1 MDQQIRFCTTSDG
14 VTIAY
19 STVGEG
25 PPLLYANGWPGHL
38 AIELE
43 AATSR
48 GLIESIGRGVT
59 LVRYDM
65 RGSGLS
71 DRDAVE
77 VSIENSVKDLEA
89 VVEALGLGEFWLLS
103 LGLMAGPIAM
113 TYAAANPGRV
123 SKMVLSGPYLRGE
136 DLTTPER
143 GRALADY
150 IEHFGFPMT
159 LSNVA
164 PEELANYQEVARIQR
179 EGATLEVQGAVV
191 RAILSADVTDTVDRI
206 TMPALVLQGQRSSQV
221 PFEQARAV
229 ATALPNARFVLLD
242 DTVDAPW
249 RIQEIIAGEMRSF
262 LGVEDAALLRP
273 AAPATEH
280 AQGAHVAVHTILFT
294 DLTSSTELTQ
304 RLGDEPAQHLVRAHN
319 DVVRTALRAHD
330 GTEIKHTGDGIMASF
345 HSASQAIQC
354 AVDIQRAVE
363 HHNESDT
370 SQVRH
375 PLQVHLGL
383 NAGEPVSEGSDLFGT
398 AVQLAKRICDH
409 AEANEI
415 MVSDVVRQLAAG
427 KGFLFSDRGV
437 TALKGFDEPVKVWEV
452 RWRDE

>member
-25 PPLLYANGWPGHL
+25 PPLVYVTGWPGHL

-43 AATSR
+43 AGTSR
-48 GLIESIGRGVT
+48 GLIEALSDGVT

-71 DRDAVE
+71 DRDGGELSVA
-77 VSIENSVKDLEA
+77 NCVKDLEA
-89 VVEALGLGEFWLLS
+89 VIEALGLDEFWVLS
-103 LGLMAGPIAM
+103 LGLLAGPIAM
-113 TYAAANPGRV
+113 SYAARHPERV

-136 DLTTPER
+136 ELTSPER

-150 IEHFGFPMT
+150 IEHFGFPMN

-179 EGATLEVQGAVV
+179 EAASLEMQGRVV
-191 RAILSADVTDTVDRI
+191 RAILSADVTETVERI
-206 TMPALVLQGQRSSQV
+206 TMPVLVLQGRVSSQV
-221 PFEQARAV
+221 PFEHARAV
-229 ATALPNARFVLLD
+229 AAALPNAKFVLFD

-249 RIQEIIAGEMRSF
+249 RVQELIVEEMRSF
-262 LGVEDAALLRP
+262 LGVDVEAKAERP
-273 AAPATEH
+273 TTTEH
-280 AQGAHVAVHTILFT
+280 TAGSHVAVHTILFT

-304 RLGDEPAQHLVRAHN
+304 KLGDDRAQQLVRAHN
-319 DVVRTALRAHD
+319 EIVRGALRSHD
-330 GTEIKHTGDGIMASF
+330 GSEIKHTGDGIMASF

-354 AVDIQRAVE
+354 AIDIQRAVE
-363 HHNESDT
+363 RHNEGDT
-370 SQVRH
+370 SDVRH
-375 PLQVHLGL
+375 ALQVHMGL
-383 NAGEPVSEGSDLFGT
+383 NAGEPLAEGSDLFGT
-398 AVQLAKRICDH
+398 SVQLARRICDH
-409 AEANEI
+409 AGANEV

-437 TALKGFDEPVKVWEV
+437 TALKGFDEPTRVWEV
-452 RWRDE
+452 RWRE